1 MSLAGDIRKMW
12 AESKAV
18 FFILSG
24 AVFLFVLLLVSM
36 LWGIFGHD
44 TFKAH
49 TVFPSSSQGDQ
60 KKAP

>member
-1 MSLAGDIRKMW
+1 MSFTGEIRKMW
-12 AESKAV
+12 ADSKPV

-24 AVFLFVLLLVSM
+24 AVFLFVLLLLSM

-49 TVFPSSSQGDQ
+49 TVLPAVHQQDNSKS
-60 KKAP
+60 P

>member
-1 MSLAGDIRKMW
+1 MGLAHNIRKMW
-12 AESKAV
+12 CDSKPV

-49 TVFPSSSQGDQ
+49 TVFPPSVGKSGTPS
-60 KKAP
+60 P